1 MAAVT
6 IRFVCRMP
14 TPAECGYSR
23 TLYLIACCVDNFTR
37 AVKDQRTVGFYFY
50 PYFGNVLPDRLLRFI
65 FIIQLKGKCSG
76 RTLSDLFYN
85 AFGSCT
91 LGFDPWALFRIKY
104 LDQAALAFPADGGMD
119 ATGRLPDNGHLTVR
133 VFFDNVLHKKPLSKS
148 S

>member
-6 IRFVCRMP
+6 IRFVYRMP

-23 TLYLIACCVDNFTR
+23 TLYFITCCVHNFTR
-37 AVKDQRTVGFYFY
+37 AVKDQRTIGFYFY
-50 PYFGNVLPDRLLRFI
+50 PYLGNVLPDRLLCFI
-65 FIIQLKGKCSG
+65 FVIQLKGKRSG
-76 RTLSDLFYN
+76 RTFSDLFYN
-85 AFGSCT
+85 AFGTCAF
-91 LGFDPWALFRIKY
+91 GPDPWAFFRIKD
-104 LDQAALAFPADGGMD
+104 LDQSALAFPADGGMD